1 MATISFNAAEVQPSS
16 FDAIPA
22 GTYEAVIANS
32 EAKPMKSGNGLG
44 FNFEFEI
51 ISGNYK
57 GRKVFSWI
65 TFEHRTSQDAQR
77 IGREQLSAI
86 CRAVG
91 VTQLNDT
98 VQLHNLPMMIT
109 VALDKNDPTR
119 NVIRAYKAKRG
130 ATGNGAQGT
139 ASGQQQG
146 AGAPQ
151 GATAA
156 QGATGTQGAPW
167 AR

>member
-22 GTYEAVIANS
+22 GVYEAVIANS
-32 EAKPMKSGNGLG
+32 ESKPMKSGNGMG

-51 ISGNYK
+51 ISGDHK

-65 TFEHRTSQDAQR
+65 TFEHRTSPDAQR

-98 VQLHNLPMMIT
+98 TQLHNLPMMIT
-109 VALDKNDPTR
+109 VAIDKNDPSR
-119 NVIRAYKAKRG
+119 NVIKAYKPKGG
-130 ATGNGAQGT
+130 AGGAAT
-139 ASGQQQG
+139 PTTSVQQQ
-146 AGAPQ
+146 AGAAAG
-151 GATAA
+151 GA
-156 QGATGTQGAPW
+156 APW
-167 AR
+167 ARS

>member
-22 GTYEAVIANS
+22 GVYEAVIANS
-32 EAKPMKSGNGLG
+32 ESKPMKSGNGMG

-51 ISGNYK
+51 ISSDHK

-65 TFEHRTSQDAQR
+65 TFEHRTSPDAQR

-98 VQLHNLPMMIT
+98 TQLHNLPMMIT
-109 VALDKNDPTR
+109 VAIDKNDPSR
-119 NVIRAYKAKRG
+119 NVIKAYKAKGGTG
-130 ATGNGAQGT
+130 AATPAP
-139 ASGQQQG
+139 A
-146 AGAPQ
+146 AG
-151 GATAA
+151 
-156 QGATGTQGAPW
+156 GTQGNGTATGGAAPW
-167 AR
+167 ARS

>member
-16 FDAIPA
+16 FDALPA

-32 EAKPMKSGNGLG
+32 EAKPMKSGNGMG

-51 ISGNYK
+51 ISGDCK

-65 TFEHRTSQDAQR
+65 TFEHRTSPQAQQ
-77 IGREQLSAI
+77 IGREQLSAL

-98 VQLHNLPMMIT
+98 VQLHNLPLMIT
-109 VALDKNDPTR
+109 LGIDKNDPTR
-119 NVIRAYKAKRG
+119 NVVKAYKPKGGTGG
-130 ATGNGAQGT
+130 APTPT
-139 ASGQQQG
+139 TSVQQQ
-146 AGAPQ
+146 AGA
-151 GATAA
+151 AA
-156 QGATGTQGAPW
+156 GGTAPW
-167 AR
+167 ARS

>member
-16 FDAIPA
+16 FDALPA

-32 EAKPMKSGNGLG
+32 EAKPMKSGNGMG

-51 ISGNYK
+51 ISGDCK

-65 TFEHRTSQDAQR
+65 TFEHRTSPDAQR

-91 VTQLNDT
+91 VQQLNDT
-98 VQLHNLPMMIT
+98 APVHNLQGILRKGLPAMLFLPRVHLHT
-109 VALDKNDPTR
+109 LAARSSLWPQNPYDKMC
-119 NVIRAYKAKRG
+119 
-130 ATGNGAQGT
+130 
-139 ASGQQQG
+139 
-146 AGAPQ
+146 APQ
-151 GATAA
+151 MDSLHRKG
-156 QGATGTQGAPW
+156 
-167 AR
+167 

>member
-22 GTYEAVIANS
+22 GVYEAVIANS
-32 EAKPMKSGNGLG
+32 ESKPMKSGNGMG

-51 ISGNYK
+51 ISSDHK

-65 TFEHRTSQDAQR
+65 TFEHRTSPDAQR

-98 VQLHNLPMMIT
+98 TQLHNLPMMIT
-109 VALDKNDPTR
+109 VAIDKNDPSR
-119 NVIRAYKAKRG
+119 NVIKAYKPKCG
-130 ATGNGAQGT
+130 AGGAATPVTGV
-139 ASGQQQG
+139 QQQ
-146 AGAPQ
+146 AGAAAG
-151 GATAA
+151 GA
-156 QGATGTQGAPW
+156 APW
-167 AR
+167 ARS